1 MEVEV
6 SISSWQEEE
15 KTSLDAAAVIEK
27 SMEKLPPPLW
37 MLSAEFMPR
46 KKELRD
52 AKEPMEFMEFN
63 DAAGKE
69 NKELV
74 EGVPKKEPLLLL
86 LLLLEVVFLA
96 LRLRRNQR
104 DPEEEEVEVCVACV
118 LVAVASVPAP
128 VEDTR

>member
-86 LLLLEVVFLA
+86 LEVVFLE

-118 LVAVASVPAP
+118 LVAVASVAVP